1 MGRGP
6 PRSTQLWQYRF
17 VSGGNEGPIGRAHDV
32 ARIRQ
37 RALELAIV
45 FAAYYVAGKLGQA
58 TTQIRSSNLGPV
70 WPAYGVAL
78 AAVILRGARVWPAVA
93 ASAFLVAFQSPE
105 PAATALLQ
113 ASGGTLSALTGGA
126 LLRDVGF
133 DRGLSRLKDALALI
147 VLGAGVSPI
156 ISATIGMAALY
167 ATGIAPYSGIVPAWF
182 VYWLGDGTGVLLITP
197 LVLAAAELTRP
208 QARARAGEL
217 SALMGVLLLACF
229 LIFGD
234 VAVFAV
240 RLHVLAF
247 AVLPFIMW
255 AAIRT
260 GMLGVTVSN
269 LLVATFATVATALGR
284 GPFAQ
289 NSTFIN
295 AVLLDVFFVVL
306 STTGLLLAAV
316 IAERTR
322 AEAER
327 ERLIAEQAGLEAR
340 LRLAAIVE
348 SSDDAIVGHNIDG
361 TITDWNAGAERL
373 YGHSADEAIGMNFFA
388 LVQPDANPAI
398 PADEITKWETV
409 HVKKDGTRFAASF
422 TISPIRDAQGQIVG
436 EAAIARDVSER
447 HRVRAL
453 HDEVTHL
460 GRVSLM
466 SALTG
471 ALAHEIN
478 QPLSAV
484 SVNADAAALLLAQE
498 PVPVA
503 ELREALRDI
512 RADNR
517 RAGEVLERVRALL
530 KKEATEFGPVEIGPS
545 VGDAVRLVRGTA
557 ERRGIRI
564 VVQPGDIPP
573 IRGDRVQVQQVLLN
587 LLLNACDAV
596 AENAPE
602 LRRVYLRTEA
612 EAQHVA
618 VHVEDH
624 GPGLEDHE
632 LERIFDPFYTTKTDG
647 LGLGLSISRAIVAA
661 HQGSLHASRNPERG
675 MTFSVKLPYW
685 EGPAALPSP
694 SSSLSPVVPP
704 VSARRR
710 DLA

>member
-1 MGRGP
+1 MGRRP
-6 PRSTQLWQYRF
+6 PRPAELWQYRL
-17 VSGGNEGPIGRAHDV
+17 VSGGNEGPIGRAHDA

-45 FAAYYVAGKLGQA
+45 FVAYYVAGKLGQA
-58 TTQIRSSNLGPV
+58 TTEIRDSNLGPV

-78 AAVILRGARVWPAVA
+78 AAVIVRGARVWPALA

-105 PAATALLQ
+105 PALTALCQ
-113 ASGGTLSALTGGA
+113 AGSSTLAALTGGA

-133 DRGLSRLKDALALI
+133 DRSLSRLKDAIALI
-147 VLGAGVSPI
+147 VLGAAVSPI
-156 ISATIGMAALY
+156 ISSVLGVAALY
-167 ATGIAPYSGIVPAWF
+167 ATGVQPYSGVSQAWL
-182 VYWLGDGTGVLLITP
+182 VYWMGDGTGALLVTP
-197 LVLAAAELTRP
+197 LVLSAADLARP
-208 QARARAGEL
+208 QTRARVGEL
-217 SALMGVLLLACF
+217 GALMGVLLLACF

-255 AAIRT
+255 AAIRIGT
-260 GMLGVTVSN
+260 IG
-269 LLVATFATVATALGR
+269 VATSTLSVAAFATVATALGR

-289 NSTFIN
+289 NETFTN

-327 ERLIAEQAGLEAR
+327 ERLIAEQAGVEAR

-348 SSDDAIVGHNIDG
+348 SSDDAIVRHDIDG

-422 TISPIRDAQGQIVG
+422 TISPIRDAMGRIVG
-436 EAAIARDVSER
+436 ESAIARDVSER

-498 PVPVA
+498 PLPVE

-517 RAGEVLERVRALL
+517 RAGDVLERVRALL

-545 VGDAVRLVRGTA
+545 IGDAVRLVRGTA

-564 VVQPGDIPP
+564 VVQPENIPP
-573 IRGDRVQVQQVLLN
+573 VRGDRVQVQQVLLN

-596 AENAPE
+596 AENEPE
-602 LRRVYLRTEA
+602 LRRIHLRTVA

-632 LERIFDPFYTTKTDG
+632 LERIFDPFYTTKAEG

-685 EGPAALPSP
+685 DAQAALPAPSP
-694 SSSLSPVVPP
+694 SLSPIVPP
-704 VSARRR
+704 MSVRRR